1 MLYYCI
7 LTFIKLH
14 LISTTSATTT
24 INVFLEEKEA
34 KYDNQIL
41 LSGKGRSI
49 RSLASILFIKSEL
62 TYRALCAP
70 GVILNLIS

>member
-1 MLYYCI
+1 MLYYYI

-14 LISTTSATTT
+14 LISTPSATTT

-34 KYDNQIL
+34 KN
-41 LSGKGRSI
+41 
-49 RSLASILFIKSEL
+49 LFIKSEL

>member
-1 MLYYCI
+1 MLYYYI

-24 INVFLEEKEA
+24 INVFLEEKT
-34 KYDNQIL
+34 
-41 LSGKGRSI
+41 
-49 RSLASILFIKSEL
+49 LFIKSEL

>member
-1 MLYYCI
+1 MLYYYI
-7 LTFIKLH
+7 LTFVKLH
-14 LISTTSATTT
+14 LISTTSTTTT

-34 KYDNQIL
+34 KT
-41 LSGKGRSI
+41 
-49 RSLASILFIKSEL
+49 LFIKSEL